1 MTCNTNAF
9 NEKLADMQPKYSKLT
24 HILALA
30 VPLLSLSA
38 QPQSARAQ
46 TPAPATAAPASG
58 VREHVLPAERAAIL
72 AALDHLAQAVIHKDR
87 HALEELYADDLSY
100 GHTTG
105 EVLDKTKTVERNL
118 DPNQHYSSIDVTDVA
133 VRDYGSYA
141 LVTHK
146 IAFHLIKDSGPQ
158 VANLGGLDIWI
169 KKTHGWQLLARQ
181 LTKLP

>member
-1 MTCNTNAF
+1 MKP
-9 NEKLADMQPKYSKLT
+9 KLPGFA

-30 VPLLSLSA
+30 VPLLSLPVL
-38 QPQSARAQ
+38 PQLARAQ
-46 TPAPATAAPASG
+46 TAAPAAAAPADG
-58 VREHVLPAERAAIL
+58 VREHVQPAERVAIL
-72 AALDHLAQAVIHKDR
+72 AALDHLEQAVIHKDG
-87 HALEELYADDLSY
+87 HGLEELYADDLSY

-105 EVLDKTKTVERNL
+105 EVLDKAKTVQRNL
-118 DPNQHYSSIDVTDVA
+118 DPTQHYSSIDVTDVA
-133 VRDYGSYA
+133 VRSYGSYA

>member
-1 MTCNTNAF
+1 
-9 NEKLADMQPKYSKLT
+9 MQPKFPGLVR
-24 HILALA
+24 IVALA
-30 VPLLSLSA
+30 VPLLSLA
-38 QPQSARAQ
+38 VLPQSALAQ
-46 TPAPATAAPASG
+46 TPAPAAAAPANS
-58 VREHVLPAERAAIL
+58 VREHVQQPERAAIL
-72 AALDHLAQAVIHKDR
+72 AALDRLGQAVIHKDR
-87 HALEELYADDLSY
+87 PTLEEIYADDLSY

-105 EVLDKTKTVERNL
+105 EVLDKAKTVERNL

-133 VRDYGSYA
+133 VRAYGSYA

-169 KKTHGWQLLARQ
+169 KNPHGWQLLARQ